1 MNNLRFEEKSWIKQI
16 LLVSKSWTEVFERIF
31 TYKYD

>member
-1 MNNLRFEEKSWIKQI
+1 MRNLRFEEVAWIKQI
-16 LLVSKSWTEVFERIF
+16 LLISKSWTEVYERIF